1 MKKIILIVFMLLIIP
16 ACVQAKS
23 SLGSNISDIENL
35 LFGYDYS
42 NESDTVRVERI
53 EKYLYGAKKNG
64 NIPSRIKDIQTDI
77 GYTAPV
83 KAPVAQVPET
93 SGIGSNALNNSNL
106 PSSELYG
113 QKEDS
118 SVDYPIVDSME
129 LQVFN
134 TTYKN
139 ESIYKRLDRLEQQVL
154 NRKTTDSL
162 NDRVDRL
169 SMAVGSGAKKRNS
182 MSSYSAD
189 ELNEYYNNSGL
200 ESVNDQTIPFQLAV
214 LEQDLLKGNF
224 DNDNISNRLSRL
236 ENKIFKRTFVTDS
249 DISRLQRIMV
259 AYDAKKNSYKYENNR
274 KMQNIATMSQL
285 GGILLMILAILL

>member
-154 NRKTTDSL
+154 NRFIK
-162 NDRVDRL
+162 
-169 SMAVGSGAKKRNS
+169 
-182 MSSYSAD
+182 
-189 ELNEYYNNSGL
+189 
-200 ESVNDQTIPFQLAV
+200 
-214 LEQDLLKGNF
+214 
-224 DNDNISNRLSRL
+224 
-236 ENKIFKRTFVTDS
+236 
-249 DISRLQRIMV
+249 
-259 AYDAKKNSYKYENNR
+259 
-274 KMQNIATMSQL
+274 
-285 GGILLMILAILL
+285 